1 LLVLYFIGEKVQNS
15 MIAMSNPLDKLRKLK
30 GRSWSELR
38 TRGEQVLAGY
48 TEQIGLGEKAL
59 SDNDLRSLLNKS
71 LFGTKKPT
79 AEDISKEFYKTAQT
93 SFFPSFAG
101 KKKTLTAFRETADNS
116 IIEKA
121 NRIVDGRFD
130 LLGYE
135 NLDLGAAVDW
145 HYEPVS
151 GKFSPLKHWKQFDE
165 LDCEE
170 TGDKKILWE
179 INRQQHLFTLGT
191 AFWLTNDERYAATFV
206 RHVDSWMEQ
215 NQPGIGVNWLSSLEV
230 SFRAISWLWAL
241 NFFRDSTSLTP
252 EFVKEIIKFLYL
264 HGKHLEKYLSTYY
277 SPNTHL
283 TGEALGLYYL
293 GTQLPFLQRAKH
305 WRTLGSEI
313 LLGELDRQILS
324 DGVYFEQS
332 TWYARYTADFYTHF
346 IVLKTLNGDN
356 TEPVLHDKLLDKT
369 QLLFDYLMYMSRPDG
384 TTPIIGDDDGGRMLP
399 HSNRQSN
406 DFRASLATASVLFNR
421 GDYKF
426 VAREFSE
433 ESLWLLGT
441 DGLNRFES
449 LSTHLPKDNSRSFP
463 IGGYFVMRD
472 GWTDTDNYL
481 LLDCG
486 VHGAMNCGHSHAD
499 ALAIDV
505 AVGGRTLLVDPGT
518 YTYHESKEWRDFF
531 RSTSAHNT
539 LSIDN
544 RSSSEPN
551 GKFSWN
557 SAAEATPKTWIS
569 EDRFDYFEGSQN
581 GYERLESGAA
591 THNRSILFLKNDY
604 WIQRDYVETFGTH
617 SYQMNFHFDSDTN
630 PNIEG
635 VENGTWCVNESPEKG
650 AGLRLFTFGDN
661 GQWQKKESWIS
672 PRHGMKVNA
681 PFLRFVSE
689 GIGSQEFFTFMLP
702 TGSTDE
708 QPEVIETEVAGG
720 RAFVINYKGYKDLF
734 VFADVDGNLVRT
746 ELFDTDF
753 RFLWA
758 RMSEGDTLPE
768 EFVLINGTNF
778 RLGGREVVNY
788 PQRLKFATARRLGN
802 KLNVRTDQS
811 IFSVSI
817 PQSRSSIRILK
828 GSEQS

>member
-1 LLVLYFIGEKVQNS
+1 

-38 TRGEQVLAGY
+38 TRGEQVLSGY

-59 SDNDLRSLLNKS
+59 SDNDLRSLLNKP

-79 AEDISKEFYKTAQT
+79 AEDLSKEFYKTAQT
-93 SFFPSFAG
+93 SFFPSFIN
-101 KKKTLTAFRETADNS
+101 KKKTLTAFGEMADNS

-121 NRIVDGRFD
+121 NRIIEGRFD

-135 NLDLGAAVDW
+135 NLDFGAAVDW

-151 GKFSPLKHWKQFDE
+151 DKFSPLKHWKQFDE
-165 LDCEE
+165 LDSEE

-179 INRQQHLFTLGT
+179 INRHQHLFTLGT

-241 NFFRDSTSLTP
+241 NFFRDSASLTP
-252 EFVKEIIKFLYL
+252 EFVQEIIKFLYL

-305 WRTLGSEI
+305 WRTLGSGI
-313 LLGELDRQILS
+313 LLDELDRQILS

-356 TEPVLHDKLLDKT
+356 SEPVLHDKLLNKT
-369 QLLFDYLMYMSRPDG
+369 QLLYDFLMYVSRPDG
-384 TTPIIGDDDGGRMLP
+384 TTPLIGDDDGGRMLP
-399 HSNRQSN
+399 HSNRQPN

-421 GDYKF
+421 GDYKY
-426 VAREFSE
+426 VAQEFSE

-449 LSTHLPKDNSRSFP
+449 LSAHLPKDNSRSFP

-486 VHGAMNCGHSHAD
+486 VHGAINCAHSHAD

-551 GKFSWN
+551 GKFNWHSI
-557 SAAEATPKTWIS
+557 AEATPKSWIS

-581 GYERLESGAA
+581 GYHRLETGAA
-591 THNRSILFLKNDY
+591 VHNRSILFLKNDY

-617 SYQMNFHFDSDTN
+617 NYQMNFHFDSDTN

-635 VENGTWCVNESPEKG
+635 VENGTWCVSESPEKG

-672 PRHGMKVNA
+672 PCHGMKVNA

-702 TGSTDE
+702 TAATDE

-720 RAFVINYKGYKDLF
+720 RAFVINYKGYQDLF

-758 RMSEGDTLPE
+758 RMSIGDTLPE

-817 PQSRSSIRILK
+817 PQTRSSIRILK